1 MNGSQKIQASHLSR
15 QAVIYIRQSDPKQ
28 VREHRESG
36 HNQRALLERVLELG
50 WRKGQIALVE
60 DDQGRT
66 AKYTAGRDAFQKL
79 AADVGL
85 RKVGIIVGYEVS
97 RLARNCADW
106 YQLLE
111 LCALFDTLLAD
122 ADGVYNA
129 RDFNDR
135 LLLGLKGTLSEAE
148 LHSIHLRLDAGRLS
162 KARRAERVQHLP
174 TGLLRDANGEPR
186 FDPDRSVRD
195 RIRFVFDKFREL
207 GSAQKVLRFMGTHGL
222 KLPRRQTSGLYAGR
236 MLWKEPNSAMLL
248 SILKNPAYAGAFAYG
263 RRIADPARQIPGRPA
278 TGRIRQPPDRWLVL
292 VKDVYPAY
300 ITWEEHQRIQ
310 VTIEENRQKMAER
323 LTRKQAIRSGAA
335 LLTGLVRC
343 GRCGHAMQ
351 VAYKDNRFQYICRI
365 ASTHYSKANCQY
377 LTGGPI
383 DEAVVQEFFRVL
395 RPAEIDALERVNA
408 KQAAHQRELET
419 HLEQEV
425 RRLEYAASRA
435 ERQYDSVDP
444 ENRLIAATLERRWEE
459 ALSELE
465 QSRTRLAELKAQ
477 SPPPV
482 AIPEELRA
490 AFADAGR
497 RLPEL
502 WDRLPVAARKALL
515 RTLVTGVN
523 LNREELG
530 VIRIRIAWRGGLVG
544 ERLIGVPVHTI
555 RGTERESEILAR
567 IRRGVDLGHD
577 DATIA
582 EELNR
587 EGLQPCRGT
596 SFTDKSIFKI
606 RLRHRILR
614 GLERLRRG
622 ERPPGYTLREMA
634 ELIGIDPSWISRK
647 ISRGQILL
655 EKDACYGCYLFPK
668 SRSTIAQM
676 KKLKSGQVLQV
687 SFPREHCNG

>member
-28 VREHRESG
+28 VRQHRESG
-36 HNQRALLERVLELG
+36 HNQRALRDRVLELG
-50 WRKGQIALVE
+50 WRKHQIDLVDE
-60 DDQGRT
+60 DQGRS

-97 RLARNCADW
+97 RLSRNCADW
-106 YQLLE
+106 YRLLE

-122 ADGVYNA
+122 ADGVYNP

-148 LHSIHLRLDAGRLS
+148 LHSIRLRLDAGRLS
-162 KARRAERVQHLP
+162 KAGRAELVQHLP
-174 TGLLRDANGEPR
+174 TGLLRDANGVPQ
-186 FDPDRSVRD
+186 FDPDQSVQD
-195 RIRFVFDKFREL
+195 RIRFVFGKFREL

-236 MLWKEPNSAMLL
+236 VLWKEPNSAMLL

-300 ITWEEHQRIQ
+300 ITWEEHQRIRA
-310 VTIEENRQKMAER
+310 TIEENRQKMAER

-351 VAYKDNRFQYICRI
+351 VAYKDNRFQYICRVPS
-365 ASTHYSKANCQY
+365 AHYSKTNCQY
-377 LTGGPI
+377 LTGAPI

-395 RPAEIDALERVNA
+395 QPAEIDALERVNA
-408 KQAAHQRELET
+408 KHATHQRELEN
-419 HLEQEV
+419 HLEQQV
-425 RRLEYAASRA
+425 KRLEYAASRA

-465 QSRTRLAELKAQ
+465 QSRARLAELKAQ
-477 SPPPV
+477 SPPPI
-482 AIPEELRA
+482 AIPAELRA
-490 AFADAGR
+490 AFADVGR

-502 WDRLPVAARKALL
+502 WDRLPVEARKTLL

-523 LNREELG
+523 LDRKEPG
-530 VIRIRIAWRGGLVG
+530 VVQIRIAWRGGLVG
-544 ERLIGVPVHTI
+544 ERLIGVPIHTF
-555 RGTERESEILAR
+555 RDTDRELSVLAR
-567 IRRGVDLGHD
+567 IRHLVDMGED
-577 DATIA
+577 DAAIA
-582 EELNR
+582 EHLNR
-587 EGLQPCRGT
+587 EGYRPCRGMV
-596 SFTDKSIFKI
+596 FTPVIVLK
-606 RLRHRILR
+606 LRCRHQILR

-622 ERPPGYTLREMA
+622 ERPPGYTVNEVAR
-634 ELIGIDPSWISRK
+634 LIGIDPSWISRR
-647 ISRGQILL
+647 ISRGQIVL
-655 EKDACYGCYLFPK
+655 EKDLRYGCYLFPK

-687 SFPREHCNG
+687 SFSREHCDG

>member
-1 MNGSQKIQASHLSR
+1 MNGSQKIQAAHLAR

-28 VREHRESG
+28 VRQNRESG
-36 HNQRALLERVLELG
+36 HNQRALRDRVLELG
-50 WRKGQIALVE
+50 WRQHQIDVVDE
-60 DDQGRT
+60 DQGRS
-66 AKYTAGRDAFQKL
+66 ARHTAGRDAFQKL

-85 RKVGIIVGYEVS
+85 HKVGIIVGYEVS
-97 RLARNCADW
+97 RLSRNCADW
-106 YQLLE
+106 YRLLE
-111 LCALFDTLLAD
+111 LCAVFDTLLAD
-122 ADGVYNA
+122 ADGVYNP

-135 LLLGLKGTLSEAE
+135 LLLGLKGSLAEAE
-148 LHSIHLRLDAGRLS
+148 LHSIRLRLDAGRLS
-162 KARRAERVQHLP
+162 KARRAELVQHLP
-174 TGLLRDANGEPR
+174 TGLLRDADGVPR
-186 FDPDRSVRD
+186 FDPDQSVQD

-207 GSAQKVLRFMGTHGL
+207 GSAQKVLRFMAAHGL

-236 MLWKEPNSAMLL
+236 VLWKEPNAAMIL
-248 SILKNPAYAGAFAYG
+248 SLLKNPAYAGAFAYG
-263 RRIADPARQIPGRPA
+263 QRVADPARQVPGRPA
-278 TGRIRQPPDRWLVL
+278 TGKIRQPPDRWLVL

-300 ITWEEHQRIQ
+300 ITWEEHGRIRA
-310 VTIEENRQKMAER
+310 TIEENRQKMAER
-323 LTRKQAIRSGAA
+323 LTRKQAIRKGAA

-343 GRCGHAMQ
+343 GRCGHAMH
-351 VAYKDNRFQYICRI
+351 VAYKDNRFQYICQL
-365 ASTHYSKANCQY
+365 ANSHYAKKNCQY
-377 LTGGPI
+377 LTGAPI

-395 RPAEIDALERVNA
+395 QPTEIDALERVNA
-408 KQAAHQRELET
+408 KQAAHHRELEV

-482 AIPEELRA
+482 AIPPELRA
-490 AFADAGR
+490 AFADVGR

-502 WDRLPVAARKALL
+502 WDRLTTEARKSLL

-523 LNREELG
+523 LSRDEPG
-530 VIRIRIAWRGGLVG
+530 VVRIRIAWRGGLVG
-544 ERLIGVPVHTI
+544 ERLVGVPVRTI
-555 RGTERESEILAR
+555 RGTEREGEILDR
-567 IRRGVDLGHD
+567 IRRGVDQGRN

-582 EELNR
+582 EDLNR
-587 EGLQPCRGT
+587 EGLRPCRGA
-596 SFTDKSIFKI
+596 SFTGEVILKI
-606 RLRHRILR
+606 RRRHGILR

-634 ELIGIDPSWISRK
+634 ELIGVDPSWISRK
-647 ISRGQILL
+647 ISRGQILI

-668 SRSTIAQM
+668 SPSSVAHL
-676 KKLKSGQVLQV
+676 KDLKSGKVRQV
-687 SFPREHCNG
+687 SFPKEHRNG